1 MSMAMVFPGQ
11 GSQSV
16 GMLGQWA
23 DNAIVR
29 SHFSEASE
37 LLGFDLL
44 TLVTEGDPDTLNQTE
59 NAQPAL
65 LVSSV
70 AYYAVWKEKGL
81 AVPTW
86 MAGHSL
92 GEFSALVCS
101 GALAFKDA
109 VGLVRKRGQL
119 MQKAGDVNPG
129 AMLAVIG
136 LTDEQIAE
144 VCASCS
150 DKGIV
155 SPANFNAPGQV
166 VASGDL
172 AGITALTTAAKEAG
186 AKMVVP
192 LPVSVASHCSL
203 MQEAATDFKESLM
216 AVSWSMPEIPVL
228 HNVSAAESKDVDA
241 LRQAL
246 IDQLTQPVRWV
257 QTIQALQQA
266 GADQVV
272 ECGVGQVLSK
282 LCKRFKPSISG
293 LSFDKAVQTQGE

>member
-23 DNAIVR
+23 DNDIVR
-29 SHFSEASE
+29 SHFVEASE
-37 LLGFDLL
+37 VLGFDLL
-44 TLVTEGDPDTLNQTE
+44 ALVKNGDPDTLNQTE

-70 AYYAVWKEKGL
+70 AYYAVWQDKGL
-81 AVPTW
+81 PVPVW

-92 GEFSALVCS
+92 GEFSALVCA
-101 GALAFKDA
+101 GALSFKEA
-109 VGLVRKRGQL
+109 VGLVRKRGEL
-119 MQKAGDVNPG
+119 MQQAGDAQPG

-136 LTDEQIAE
+136 LTDEQMAD
-144 VCASCS
+144 VCESCS
-150 DKGIV
+150 AGHVV

-172 AGITALTTAAKEAG
+172 AGIAALATAAKEAG

-203 MQEAATDFKESLM
+203 MQSAADVFKESLM
-216 AVSWSMPEIPVL
+216 AVSWSMPVIPVL
-228 HNVSAAESKDVDA
+228 HNVSAAQTDSVEA

-246 IDQLTQPVRWV
+246 TDQLTQPVRWV
-257 QTIQALQQA
+257 QTVQALQQA
-266 GADQVV
+266 GVDQLV
-272 ECGVGQVLSK
+272 ECGAGQVLSK

-293 LSFDKAVQTQGE
+293 VSFDKAVQTQGE